1 MRRAAL
7 VVLAIAIAFSV
18 NPLQA
23 CSTFCLKQDGAVVYG
38 RNYDFDI
45 GTGVVIVNRRGV
57 QKFSLPKKDST
68 TASWVSVYGSVT
80 FNQFGREY
88 PMDGMNEAG
97 LVVALMWLDGSV
109 YPPNDER
116 PALGVLEWIEYQLD
130 RYATVSEVLAN
141 AGDVRVRGGTPLHY
155 LIADRSGAAA
165 TIEYLD
171 GKLVVHTGSALPT
184 ANLTNDSYA
193 SSLQYLR
200 SQHAMPSG
208 SGSLQRFART
218 AMLMAQ
224 PADGQNATDRTLDIL
239 QAVKQPNTRWSVA
252 YDVTNLEV
260 TWTTDITPARKSLR
274 FRATDFACSQPPMA
288 LDVRST
294 MTGDVSAKLLPWS
307 AEENRASMI
316 DAYTST
322 AILGETPLEWIEQ
335 TAAHAESF
343 GCVPAR
349 RTRATRP

>member
-1 MRRAAL
+1 MRRAA
-7 VVLAIAIAFSV
+7 VAVLAIVISISC

-97 LVVALMWLDGSV
+97 LAVALMWLDGSV

-116 PALGVLEWIEYQLD
+116 PALGVLEWIQYQLD
-130 RYATVSEVLAN
+130 RYATVGEVLAH
-141 AGDVRVRGGTPLHY
+141 ADDVRVRGGTPLHY
-155 LIADRSGAAA
+155 LIADRTGAAA

-184 ANLTNDSYA
+184 ANLTNDSYP

-218 AMLMAQ
+218 AMMIAE

-239 QAVKQPNTRWSVA
+239 QAVKQPNTRWSAA
-252 YDVTNLEV
+252 YDLTNLEV
-260 TWTTDITPARKSLR
+260 TWTTDLTPARKSLR
-274 FRATDFACSQPPMA
+274 FAATDFACSQPPLA
-288 LDVRST
+288 LDVRSP
-294 MTGDVSAKLLPWS
+294 MIGDVSAKLLPWS

-316 DAYTST
+316 DAYASTS
-322 AILGETPLEWIEQ
+322 ILSETPLDWIEQ
-335 TAAHAESF
+335 SAAHAESF
-343 GCVPAR
+343 ACVPAR
-349 RTRATRP
+349 RTRALRP

>member
-1 MRRAAL
+1 MRRAVL

-23 CSTFCLKQDGAVVYG
+23 CSTFCLRQDGTVVYG

-116 PALGVLEWIEYQLD
+116 PALGVLEWIQYQLD

-141 AGDVRVRGGTPLHY
+141 AGDVRVRGGTPIHY

-171 GKLVVHTGSALPT
+171 GKLVVHTGPALPT

-200 SQHAMPSG
+200 SQHSMPSG

-224 PADGQNATDRTLDIL
+224 PPDGQNATDRALDIL
-239 QAVKQPNTRWSVA
+239 HNVAQPNTRWSVA
-252 YDVTNLEV
+252 YDITNLEA
-260 TWTTDITPARKSLR
+260 TWTTDVTPARKSLR

-288 LDVRST
+288 LDVRSS

-322 AILGETPLEWIEQ
+322 QILSETPLEWIEQ
-335 TAAHAESF
+335 SAAHAESF
-343 GCVPAR
+343 TCVPAR
-349 RTRATRP
+349 RTRALRP

>member
-1 MRRAAL
+1 MRTAAAA
-7 VVLAIAIAFSV
+7 VLAIAIAFSV

-45 GTGVVIVNRRGV
+45 GTGIVVVNRRGV
-57 QKFSLPKKDST
+57 QKFSLPKKDSN

-97 LVVALMWLDGSV
+97 LVIALMWLDGSV

-116 PALGVLEWIEYQLD
+116 PALGVLEWIQYQLD
-130 RYATVSEVLAN
+130 RYATVNEVLAH
-141 AGDVRVRGGTPLHY
+141 AEDVRVRGGTPLHY

-193 SSLQYLR
+193 SSLQYFRGL
-200 SQHAMPSG
+200 HAMPSG
-208 SGSLQRFART
+208 TGSLQRFART
-218 AMLMAQ
+218 AMLLAQ
-224 PADGQNATDRTLDIL
+224 PANGQNATDRTLDIL
-239 QAVKQPNTRWSVA
+239 HTVAQPNTRWSVA
-252 YDVTNLEV
+252 YDITNLEV
-260 TWTTDITPARKSLR
+260 TWTTDVTPARKSLR
-274 FRATDFACSQPPMA
+274 FHATDFACSQPPLV
-288 LDVRST
+288 LDVRSP
-294 MTGDVSAKLLPWS
+294 MTGDVSAKLLPLS
-307 AEENRASMI
+307 ADENLAQML
-316 DAYTST
+316 DAYATTTMLS
-322 AILGETPLEWIEQ
+322 ETPREWIEQ
-335 TAAHAESF
+335 SAAHAESF
-343 GCVPAR
+343 ACVPAR
-349 RTRATRP
+349 RSRALRP